1 MKNYK
6 QVQSII
12 GYSLTCYLCLIATL
26 PVDLSF
32 HSYFSES
39 DTPDQHNDL
48 LLCKAVPEIVQQRKK
63 DYREILM
70 MNLNVN
76 SLQNKIEEVKI
87 LVEQFKAQVVFLTET
102 KIDET
107 YPDSQFAI
115 NNYHLFRNDLVEGGG
130 GLMAYFSSVLPSKH
144 LKQPKVFKTIEVLL
158 IQSIFGAKDVIMMG
172 IYRSQKVTGNNYYV
186 TLEKEPHEICS
197 WISLQK
203 QFILIMGDMNLNK
216 LRPGDKEGKILCD
229 LEEVNGLECLI
240 KEPTRITE
248 NSSTLLDV
256 ILTNKQELFRESSSC
271 MVQFC
276 TNLGL

>member
-1 MKNYK
+1 MRIASFFYRPRRRPKRRRLC
-6 QVQSII
+6 VS
-12 GYSLTCYLCLIATL
+12 SL
-26 PVDLSF
+26 
-32 HSYFSES
+32 
-39 DTPDQHNDL
+39 
-48 LLCKAVPEIVQQRKK
+48 
-63 DYREILM
+63 
-70 MNLNVN
+70 
-76 SLQNKIEEVKI
+76 
-87 LVEQFKAQVVFLTET
+87 

-276 TNLGL
+276 TNLGLWLAIWALILMQMNTSPGTKMSDPNPANRWPEPPPDDVTWPWWRHPSNPKPSSPN